1 MMVSYKQDW
10 GKFTFGKNFLERE
23 SPTLRSTSRPFCSFD
38 FANRKHW
45 MSYFFSMEDIHYL
58 VWSTYHTVFYHFLSK
73 KLS

>member
-38 FANRKHW
+38 FVNRKHW
-45 MSYFFSMEDIHYL
+45 MLIVAYM
-58 VWSTYHTVFYHFLSK
+58 
-73 KLS
+73 